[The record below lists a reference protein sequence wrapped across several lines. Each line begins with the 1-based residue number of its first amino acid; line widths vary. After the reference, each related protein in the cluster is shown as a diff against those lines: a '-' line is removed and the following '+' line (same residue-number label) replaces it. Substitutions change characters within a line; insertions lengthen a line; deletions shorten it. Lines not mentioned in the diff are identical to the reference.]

1 MVNLIIVIIALSD
14 MLKGEKIP
22 LKRQSMLSAR
32 LRANFKYNLV
42 VSCKVLGHQIHL
54 TPGIF
59 VLNNMVSG

>member
-1 MVNLIIVIIALSD
+1 

>member
-1 MVNLIIVIIALSD
+1 

-32 LRANFKYNLV
+32 LRANFKYNLA

>member
-32 LRANFKYNLV
+32 LRANFKYNLA